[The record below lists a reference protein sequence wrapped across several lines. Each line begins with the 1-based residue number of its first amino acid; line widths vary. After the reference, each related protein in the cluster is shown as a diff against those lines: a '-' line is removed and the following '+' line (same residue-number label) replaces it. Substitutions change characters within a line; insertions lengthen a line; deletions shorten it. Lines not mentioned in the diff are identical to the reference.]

1 MVFLYEAER
10 GTHISGGL
18 GRDEFFFFEKSNVG
32 WVWGPYTN

>member
-18 GRDEFFFFEKSNVG
+18 GSDEFFFLKNQM
-32 WVWGPYTN
+32 

>member
-18 GRDEFFFFEKSNVG
+18 GRDEFFFFLKNQM
-32 WVWGPYTN
+32 